1 MELIVSFD
9 EIKNI
14 CDPVSSEQISLLF
27 CFGDC
32 HTELHVN
39 NSHECIIPTKHVTI
53 IKIQS

>member
-1 MELIVSFD
+1 MVSFD
-9 EIKNI
+9 EIKDV
-14 CDPVSSEQISLLF
+14 CDPVSNEQF

-32 HTELHVN
+32 PTELHAY

>member
-1 MELIVSFD
+1 MVSFD
-9 EIKNI
+9 EIKDV

-32 HTELHVN
+32 CTELHAY
-39 NSHECIIPTKHVTI
+39 NSHECIIPTKHVAI